1 MKHVR
6 KFTKTS
12 LNRESKELAHAG
24 HILKGYVNYLR
35 RKTLLEFQLE
45 EKIKQSNKKIYE
57 SSKNLIINKKKKKK
71 KKKYKKIK
79 L

>member
-35 RKTLLEFQLE
+35 RKTLLKFQLE
-45 EKIKQSNKKIYE
+45 KK
-57 SSKNLIINKKKKKK
+57 
-71 KKKYKKIK
+71 
-79 L
+79 